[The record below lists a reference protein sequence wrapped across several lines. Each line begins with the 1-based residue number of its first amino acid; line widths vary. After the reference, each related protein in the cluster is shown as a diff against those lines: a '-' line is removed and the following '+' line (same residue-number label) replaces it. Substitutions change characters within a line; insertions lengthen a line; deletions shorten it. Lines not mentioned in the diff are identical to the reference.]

1 MKNRNI
7 DYWNK
12 FYKKFKVEQQSKFA
26 LFVYK
31 KLIKLKKK
39 FKMIDVG
46 CGNGRDTIF
55 FIKKKID
62 IIGLDQ
68 SNVIKKNKNI
78 FKKNFVKKNICMKNL
93 DFKKK
98 FDVLY
103 ARFFIHTINAM
114 EQENFLNNVKK
125 IMRKSGLIFLEFR
138 TIKDPLIKRGIK
150 ISKYE
155 RYDDHY
161 RRFIDPNEFKN
172 KLRKMSYKIIYFKTS
187 NKYSVYQNQRPH
199 ICRIILKKIN

>member
-1 MKNRNI
+1 MKNKNI

-12 FYKKFKVEQQSKFA
+12 FYKNFKVERETKFA

-31 KLIKLKKK
+31 KLSKFKTK

-62 IIGLDQ
+62 IIGVDQ
-68 SNVIKKNKNI
+68 SNIIKKNRNV
-78 FKKNFVKKNICMKNL
+78 FKKNFIKKNICMKNL
-93 DFKKK
+93 NLKKK
-98 FDVLY
+98 FDVVY
-103 ARFFIHTINAM
+103 ARFFIHAIN
-114 EQENFLNNVKK
+114 EKDQKNFLNNVKK
-125 IMRKSGLIFLEFR
+125 IIKKKGFIFFEFR
-138 TIKDPLIKRGIK
+138 TTKDPLIKKGVK

-161 RRFIDPNEFKN
+161 RRFIQPNQFIKKLKEIGFKI
-172 KLRKMSYKIIYFKTS
+172 LYFKTS
-187 NKYSVYQNQRPH
+187 NKFAVYKNQKPN
-199 ICRIILKKIN
+199 ICRIISKKVH